1 MSSDFHRHMTQRVAS
16 DPNWRVNCTAY
27 SVAMLINDATLGGLF
42 GVTGENVRR
51 FSDEPTPDKGSPG
64 LNIKQVIIVAYAK
77 YRVNIADRTGNDW
90 NALMHEL
97 ARGRRIL
104 AQIEYK
110 ALGDYRLGQPGG
122 DFPHAM
128 VLVLA
133 TPNTIRVSEPLYS
146 KTQDIPKAVVAD
158 AMSDFG
164 QTTGHGRNYLWWAM
178 TRPVPRID

>member
-1 MSSDFHRHMTQRVAS
+1 MSTEFHRHMTQRVAS

-27 SVAMLINDATLGGLF
+27 SAAMLINDATLGGLF

-64 LNIKQVIIVAYAK
+64 LNIKQVINVAYAK

-110 ALGDYRLGQPGG
+110 ALGDYRCQAGG
-122 DFPHAM
+122 DFAHAI
-128 VLVLA
+128 VLVSP
-133 TPNTIRVSEPLYS
+133 TPNAIVVSDPLCD
-146 KTQDIPKAVVAD
+146 KAKNIPKSVVAD